1 MVRELFGMR
10 FAAVVRGTAA
20 IRRRSKTT
28 RLHVEACEPR
38 RVLSAAAL
46 APVAPAVA
54 LASEVIAADVWTLA
68 EDDHGE
74 EGHAGDIVGAVVD
87 GRLVTDHRAYG
98 YEFEPDTTYFDV
110 GFDVAGLPVD
120 GVLEMEVLQ
129 GVTFWNGVGDTP
141 RFAPARRGVELNFNN
156 AAENVRVGVTRNVGQ
171 LLEVGVAEAGEGED
185 TELHDHFDVT
195 VGSGG
200 TGESFARAA
209 PNGIYVVV
217 GRLVGDGADAS
228 APLAFVF
235 NVGASEEA
243 HEAAVAFF
251 DETPPVSVFSTQTSS
266 AGRYK
271 AGDVLEVVATFSDDV
286 TVRGTPRVPLTI
298 NGQRR
303 FATYDPQSSGGAEAV
318 FAYTLRRGDN
328 GVVQATGPIQTPGR
342 RTAITGAAG
351 GKVFAD
357 ATILFPDAVVA
368 VTRLPR
374 VAAVTDQTGE
384 GTYGAGQI
392 IQFVV
397 TMSEDVVVDT
407 AGGVPTVAVRALRGG
422 ALGNAEYAGEDP
434 ENSRGLLF
442 RYTIAAG
449 DSAPRGLLL
458 RGGVLANGATI
469 ADDVGNEAVLGFRP
483 QRVPR
488 VRVVTG
494 G

>member
-68 EDDHGE
+68 EGDHGE

-156 AAENVRVGVTRNVGQ
+156 AAENVRVGATRNVGQ
-171 LLEVGVAEAGEGED
+171 LIEVGVAAAGEGEG
-185 TELHDHFDVT
+185 TEVHDHFDVT

-200 TGESFARAA
+200 AGESFAR
-209 PNGIYVVV
+209 V
-217 GRLVGDGADAS
+217 

-251 DETPPVSVFSTQTSS
+251 DETPPVSVFSTETSL

-271 AGDVLEVVATFSDDV
+271 AGDVLEIVATFSDDV

-342 RTAITGAAG
+342 RTTIIGAAG

-368 VTRLPR
+368 VTRPPR
-374 VAAVTDQTGE
+374 VAAVADQTGE

-422 ALGNAEYAGEDP
+422 PLGNAEYAGEDP
-434 ENSRGLLF
+434 EHSRGLLF